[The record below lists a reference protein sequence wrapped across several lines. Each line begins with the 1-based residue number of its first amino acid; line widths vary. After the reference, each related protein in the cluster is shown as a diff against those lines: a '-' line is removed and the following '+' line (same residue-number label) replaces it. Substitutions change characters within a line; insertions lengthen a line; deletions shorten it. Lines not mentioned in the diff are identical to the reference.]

1 MKRSSG
7 GRLLFTAIIVAVP
20 LVVTIGSVQAQ
31 EFYKGR
37 RLSII
42 VSYVP
47 GGGYDMY
54 SRLLARH
61 LSRYIPGN
69 PSIIVQNMPGAGSL
83 IGANYLYRLAPREG
97 TTVGIFGPMQVL
109 RQVIGAPGIEFEA
122 EKFNWLAAA
131 HVGDVIVCMATAASG
146 VKNLEGAVKR
156 QTPLAVGATQPG
168 STTLTWTTAYR
179 DILGANFKIVP
190 GYSGATG
197 VRTAMARGEI
207 DAGCWQ
213 WSTIKATEAKTW
225 LDTGKTTIF
234 TQAAIK
240 KSPELPHV
248 ENALDRVRSKLERE
262 ILSALL
268 VETSLGRAYV
278 APPGVPIER
287 VDLLRNAFMDALRDS
302 KLLGEANRMAL
313 EIEPVPGEELEKVV
327 TDLRKLPREA
337 VEKIKSIME

>member
-1 MKRSSG
+1 MKHSGG
-7 GRLLFTAIIVAVP
+7 GRLLLTALTLSVA
-20 LVVTIGSVQAQ
+20 LLVTIASVQAQ
-31 EFYKGR
+31 DFYKGR

-54 SRLLARH
+54 SRLIARH

-83 IGANYLYRLAPREG
+83 IGANYLYRLAPRDG

-122 EKFNWLAAA
+122 DKFNWLASAN
-131 HVGDVIVCMATAASG
+131 VGDVMVCMATAAAG
-146 VKNLEGAVKR
+146 VKTLADAIER
-156 QTPLAVGATQPG
+156 QTPLVVGATQPG

-179 DILGANFKIVP
+179 EVLGANFKIVP

-234 TQAAIK
+234 TQAAIT

-248 ENALDRVRSKLERE
+248 ENALAVAKNPTERE

-278 APPGVPIER
+278 APPGVPVER
-287 VDLLRNAFMDALRDS
+287 VNLLRKAFMDALRDP
-302 KLLGEANRMAL
+302 KLQNEANRMAL
-313 EIEPVPGEELEKVV
+313 EIEPLRGEELEKVV
-327 TDLRKLPREA
+327 ADLKKLPREA
-337 VEKIKSIME
+337 VEKIRTIME